1 MAIVTDAVVPVAG
14 LGTRLLP
21 ATKSMPKE
29 MLPVGS
35 KPVVQ
40 YVVEELRACGIERVL
55 LVTGRSKR
63 AIEDHFDPDPELV
76 RRLREDGKE
85 DLLAELAFEGLGVSV
100 LSARQHHPRGLGD
113 AIAHGAGFAGDRPFA
128 VALGD
133 AILGRH
139 APSTIVADLAAA
151 REASGAVAAIAVRD
165 VPRAHV
171 GRYGIVAGVPLDI
184 GVAATTLDPEL
195 AARVVDVTTLV
206 EKPSAAAAPS
216 TLAVAARYVLAPAI
230 FDALARTR
238 PDAGGEV
245 QLTDALR
252 LLLDEGARIVAV
264 RLPNGVDRY
273 DIGTV
278 ESYCAT
284 FVEFALTD
292 PELGRALRDRARA
305 LLA

>member
-1 MAIVTDAVVPVAG
+1 MTLVTDAVIPVAG

-29 MLPVGS
+29 MLPVAA

-63 AIEDHFDPDPELV
+63 AIEDHFDHDPELV
-76 RRLREDGKE
+76 RRLRESGKE
-85 DLLAELAFEGLGVSV
+85 ELLAELAFEGLGVSV
-100 LSARQHHPRGLGD
+100 MSARQHRPRGLGD
-113 AIAHGAGFAGDRPFA
+113 AIACAAGFAAGRPFA

-151 REASGAVAAIAVRD
+151 QAATGAAAAIAVRE
-165 VPRAHV
+165 VPADAVR
-171 GRYGIVAGVPLDI
+171 RYGVVVPAPLD
-184 GVAATTLDPEL
+184 AATTGALPREL
-195 AARVVDVTTLV
+195 AARTTDVTDLV
-206 EKPSAAAAPS
+206 EKPAPADAPS
-216 TLAVAARYVLAPAI
+216 RLAVAARYVLDPVV
-230 FDALARTR
+230 FDALQRTPPGR
-238 PDAGGEV
+238 DGEV

-252 LLLDEGARIVAV
+252 LLLGEGARIVAV
-264 RLPNGVDRY
+264 RLPDGVDRY

-284 FVEFALTD
+284 FIEFALSD
-292 PELGRALRDRARA
+292 PHVGAALRDHARR

>member
-1 MAIVTDAVVPVAG
+1 MALVTDAVIPVAG

-29 MLPVGS
+29 MLPVGA

-40 YVVEELRACGIERVL
+40 HVVEELRACGIERVL

-63 AIEDHFDPDPELV
+63 AIEDHFDPDAELV
-76 RRLREDGKE
+76 RRLREQGKE
-85 DLLAELAFEGLGVSV
+85 ELLAELAFDHMGIQV
-100 LSARQHHPRGLGD
+100 LSTRQHRPRGLGD
-113 AIAHGAGFAGDRPFA
+113 AVACADAFAADRPFA

-139 APSTIVADLAAA
+139 APSTIVTDLAAA
-151 REASGAVAAIAVRD
+151 REATGAVAAIAVRT
-165 VPRAHV
+165 VAAQEI
-171 GRYGIVAGVPLDI
+171 GRYGIVAPSPLLADD
-184 GVAATTLDPEL
+184 AARLDPAL
-195 AARVVDVTTLV
+195 AQRTCVVAGLV
-206 EKPSAAAAPS
+206 EKPRPEEAPS
-216 TLAVAARYVLAPAI
+216 DLAVAARYVLHPRV
-230 FDALARTR
+230 FGALRETP
-238 PDAGGEV
+238 PDPGGEI
-245 QLTDALR
+245 QLTDALAR
-252 LLLDEGARIVAV
+252 LIAAGERIVAV
-264 RLPNGVDRY
+264 RLPDGVERY

-292 PELGRALRDRARA
+292 PQVGATLRARVRE